1 MPSNYAPVAY
11 GGYQVTIYYTT
22 LIAQEVNQLSAGQTA
37 LRFLPMGCT
46 GFILSLSMSRL
57 LDRFNTKVLLI
68 SGMAICAVA
77 PIPSA
82 LMKEGDINFWKHVF
96 PTTVIGVAGITIV
109 YCTITVVLLASVPLN
124 VKSLCGGMINTA
136 FQIGSGVGIA
146 LASAIVQAVDT
157 SKGHGRVQQYG
168 TGLWCCVG
176 LAGIGM
182 VASTVGVKNIKQAHT
197 GPIMAH

>member
-1 MPSNYAPVAY
+1 MY
-11 GGYQVTIYYTT
+11 GGYQTTIYYTT
-22 LIAQEVNQLSAGQTA
+22 LIAQEVNHLSAGETA

-46 GFILSLSMSRL
+46 GFIVSLSMSYMLERV
-57 LDRFNTKVLLI
+57 NTKYLLI
-68 SGMAICAVA
+68 AGMATCAIA

-82 LMKEGDINFWKHVF
+82 LMNDSDLNFWKHLF
-96 PTTVIGVAGITIV
+96 PTTIIGVAGTTIV
-109 YCTITVVLLASVPLN
+109 YCTITVVLLASVPVN

-136 FQIGSGVGIA
+136 FQIGSGMGLA

-157 SKGHGRVQQYG
+157 SKGHSLLQQYG

-182 VASTVGVKNIKQAHT
+182 VASTVGVRNVGRIHN
-197 GPIMAH
+197 GPVMAH